1 MHFHRFDAPSEKV
14 RLQDISPDPPD
25 DWKKHDAKEKF
36 EQMNDELFELQDL
49 MWGAKTHSVLM
60 VLQGR
65 DAAGK
70 DGAVKHV
77 VGALNPRGVRVTSFG
92 VPTEEER
99 QHDFLWRVHKQA
111 PRAGEIAIFNRSH
124 YEDVLVVRV
133 RNLAKPAVWR
143 DRFGQINAF
152 EHTLTQANTIVLKY
166 FLHISKDEQK
176 ERLLARE
183 KDPADAWKLNVE
195 DWKDRELW
203 DAYARAYEDVIGK
216 CAAPRAPW
224 TVVPANAKWFRNLV
238 IARSL
243 LEALRPFKKVWQAR
257 LSEEGKVGRRD
268 LQEWR
273 ATEQASA
280 TSARGSGGGSPKK
293 S

>member
-1 MHFHRFDAPSEKV
+1 MRFHRFDSAPKKV
-14 RLQDISPDPPD
+14 KLDTISCDPPD
-25 DWKKHDAKEKF
+25 DWKKHDAKDKF
-36 EQMNDELFELQDL
+36 EEMNDELFELQDL
-49 MWGAKTHSVLM
+49 MWGAKTHSVLI

-99 QHDFLWRVHKQA
+99 QHDFLFRIHRA
-111 PRAGEIAIFNRSH
+111 TPRWGEIGIFNRSH

-133 RNLAKPAVWR
+133 RNLAPPAVWR
-143 DRFGQINAF
+143 PRFDLINAF
-152 EHTLTQANTIVLKY
+152 ERTLNQGNTIVLKY
-166 FLHISKDEQK
+166 FLHISQDEQK
-176 ERLLARE
+176 ERLLDRE

-203 DAYARAYEDVIGK
+203 DAYTRAYEDVIGK
-216 CAAPRAPW
+216 CATKDAPW
-224 TVVPANAKWFRNLV
+224 IVVPANAKWFRDLV

-243 LEALRPFKKVWQAR
+243 LEALRPYKKVWQER
-257 LSEEGKVGRRD
+257 LEEEGKIGRRD
-268 LQEWR
+268 LKQWR
-273 ATEQASA
+273 ASQAVS
-280 TSARGSGGGSPKK
+280 KK
-293 S
+293 NA

>member
-1 MHFHRFDAPSEKV
+1 MRFHRFDTQAKKV
-14 RLQDISPDPPD
+14 KLDDIPYDPPA
-25 DWKKHDAKEKF
+25 DWKKHEAKEKF
-36 EQMNDELFELQDL
+36 EELNDELFALQDL

-99 QHDFLWRVHKQA
+99 QHDFLWRVHANA
-111 PRAGEIAIFNRSH
+111 PRHGEIGIFNRSH

-143 DRFGQINAF
+143 DRYDQINAF
-152 EHTLTQANTIVLKY
+152 ERTLAQANTIVLKY
-166 FLHISKDEQK
+166 FLHISKDEQQQ
-176 ERLLARE
+176 RLLARE

-203 DAYARAYEDVIGK
+203 DPYTRAYEDLIAR
-216 CAAPRAPW
+216 CATPLAPW
-224 TVVPANAKWFRNLV
+224 VVVPANAKWFRNLV

-243 LEALRPFKKVWQAR
+243 LEALRPHEKTWRKR
-257 LSEEGKVGRRD
+257 LEQEGKVGRRD

-273 ATEQASA
+273 ASEQAKA
-280 TSARGSGGGSPKK
+280 TTKRR
-293 S
+293 